1 MDIKEKEE
9 IVSQIKE
16 LIDDSQAVYLV
27 DYAKVNVADIS
38 NIRKDFRKEDVTYK
52 VFKNTLFKK
61 ALDQGN
67 KYEKLSGLLVG
78 MTGFAFVRKDNTTAP
93 AKIIK
98 KYFDATGK
106 LGLKGA
112 YIETQFFE
120 GKQLDALSTLP
131 TKAEI
136 VSGIIGSISSP
147 ASGIVGAISA
157 VMREL
162 VSVVEAIEK
171 KKAA

>member
-16 LIDDSQAVYLV
+16 LIDDSNACYLV
-27 DYAKVNVADIS
+27 EYSKVDVADIN
-38 NIRKDFRKEDVTYK
+38 NIRKEFRKEGVTYK

-61 ALDQGN
+61 ALEQGN
-67 KYEKLSGLLVG
+67 KYEKLGDLLFG
-78 MTGFAFVRKDNTTAP
+78 MTGFAFVKDNTTAP

-98 KYFDATGK
+98 KYFDTTGK
-106 LGLKGA
+106 LGLKGC
-112 YIETQFFE
+112 YIENQFFE

-157 VMREL
+157 VMRDL

-171 KKAA
+171 QKAA